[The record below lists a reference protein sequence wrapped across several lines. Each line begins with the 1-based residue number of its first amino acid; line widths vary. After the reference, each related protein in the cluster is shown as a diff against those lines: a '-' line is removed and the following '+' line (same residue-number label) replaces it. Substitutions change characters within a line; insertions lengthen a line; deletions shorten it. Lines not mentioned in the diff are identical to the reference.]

1 MNGRAGAAGGGVG
14 IGASAY
20 PHASVRSHV
29 VHHLALPGR
38 ILAPLGRRAQP
49 HAVPLTLV
57 VGAYVLALL
66 QRPGTVVADTKLHL
80 HVDPGGFLADVAGA
94 WTPTAGL
101 GHVWAGQYGGYLFP
115 MGPFFAVGEALGLPE
130 WVVHRLWLGTLL
142 AVAAYGIVRLLR
154 VLVPSA
160 PDGRTHGGY
169 GALHLAAGVLY
180 VVNPYVAVYAG
191 RTSVALLAYAALP
204 WMLLCVHRGLRDPRG
219 WWWPAAFALVLTS
232 TGGGVNAA
240 VTGWVLLAPALL
252 VAYELGWGGVPRAAL
267 RPWLGRMA
275 LTSAVASAW
284 WVVPLVV
291 HAGSGLDFLP
301 FTEQPG
307 TIWGTTSLAESFRLL
322 GFWTS
327 YIGVGFGG
335 ELRPYATHGPA
346 FLFAPAVVL
355 ASMAV
360 PGLVVLGL
368 RWSARAR
375 YAPFFLLLLVAGLLV
390 MAVGF
395 PEGTPLRRAA
405 TFTYNEVEGVRFLRT
420 TYKAGPLVALA
431 LAALGGLAAA
441 RAWSAAASRPRIRAV
456 GAVALSAVVA
466 LAAWPLSSGRA
477 PDRQLA
483 FEIPAWWEQ
492 AADRL
497 DDADPNSRALVLPGQ
512 LFASYRWGQ
521 TIDAVLPVLTDHP
534 VANRYIVPFSDLR
547 ATELQ
552 WAVDALVS
560 QERLVPG
567 QLAPLLDLL
576 GVGQVVVA
584 TDGDRSRGGELGPAE
599 VARVL
604 GSQPD
609 ATGGGLAAGG
619 LADPELGAPEID
631 PSLGGGTLPGA
642 VPAGVRRE
650 SFGTPQLLPAAAARL
665 AAPVRRPPL
674 ELRPARTGGI
684 VRLVPRAPLTVVDGG
699 AQGLLDLAAFGDLR
713 PDLPLAYAPDLGR
726 DALSAAVRDGAGF
739 VIADGVRRRAFVSS
753 RLRGNAGPTLPADR
767 DVSEDGTRLDPF
779 AADGDRPE
787 AQTVAT
793 LRGRGA
799 TAVSAPASPQVTQ
812 FPEHRPAVAL
822 DGDLATAWLAD
833 RVLDQDRHHLD
844 VTFPRPRDV
853 GTIELY
859 PYSDSRGTV
868 RAVEVGG
875 KRFPVRAGWNTLR
888 VGLEKVSRL
897 RVRIAEVDRPRR
909 ASAGA
914 GGIREL
920 RIPGVAVRETLRPP
934 TVLEEALRQEDLST
948 SPLTYLLQRTTAD
961 APALRGRLSGPA
973 QAGLLRDAQD
983 PEPRLERSIR
993 PPTARRYV
1001 AEAWVSVDPAAQ
1013 DDALDALVSPAAAP
1027 LRARSASR
1035 FEGRPR
1041 HRASGAFDGG
1051 TARAWIGQWI
1061 PGKAAWLSWRTPRT
1075 TSLER
1080 LRLVPAA
1087 VRVRRPTRVRVRS
1100 ERGVSAP
1107 VAVRADGFVRLD
1119 APLRGRRFRLEVL
1132 DAAFPSGT
1140 PDRLRER
1147 RAVGI
1152 GELRGAGVEPVRAPR
1167 SGRAGAPCGA
1177 VVVRA
1182 AGRTLRL
1189 RVPDQDLRRFDAGL
1203 PLRAEGCTGLS
1214 LPADRTLLRD
1224 TGSGTFRADR
1234 LRLFSAPPGGLALP
1248 GAGGRVVDA
1257 GDPANGSRSGV
1268 RVDVREPSWLVYGE
1282 SYATGWTASCDG
1294 RDLGDPV
1301 PLQGYANAWPVEPGC
1316 ERVEIDYAPDGTL
1329 RIAYV
1334 VSGLGILVLLVFL
1347 LLRRRERVSQ
1357 REPATAPPGDLAPST
1372 DTPARLGLPAALATG
1387 LVASG
1392 VLGFVF
1398 ALRAGAVLGPV
1409 LALIL
1414 WRGIPG
1420 RHLVLAAGVLL
1431 LVGVPVAHVL
1441 GGTDDPGGYDPNYA
1455 VDHIAAH
1462 WVATGA
1468 LALLLVALVRA
1479 LAADLRLRRAGPG
1492 PP

>member
-1 MNGRAGAAGGGVG
+1 MRSQLVHLLAGPRRRLRPVGRRLGAAG
-14 IGASAY
+14 
-20 PHASVRSHV
+20 RR
-29 VHHLALPGR
+29 LD
-38 ILAPLGRRAQP
+38 PLGRRVRP
-49 HAVPLTLV
+49 RVVPLTLI
-57 VGAYVLALL
+57 VGAYLLALL

-101 GHVWAGQYGGYLFP
+101 GHVWAGQYSGYLFP
-115 MGPFFAVGEALGLPE
+115 MGPFFAVGDALGLPE

-142 AVAAYGIVRLLR
+142 AVAAYGMVRLLR
-154 VLVPSA
+154 VLVPSGA
-160 PDGRTHGGY
+160 DGRTHGGY
-169 GALHLAAGVLY
+169 GALHLAAGTLF
-180 VVNPYVAVYAG
+180 VVNPYVAVYAN

-219 WWWPAAFALVLTS
+219 WWWPAAFALVLTA

-252 VAYELGWGGVPRAAL
+252 VAYEVGWGGVPRAAVL
-267 RPWLGRMA
+267 PWLGRMA
-275 LTSAVASAW
+275 LTGAVASAW

-291 HAGSGLDFLP
+291 HAQNGLDFLP

-335 ELRPYATHGPA
+335 ELRPFSGHGPA
-346 FLFAPAVVL
+346 FLFSVPVVL

-360 PGLVVLGL
+360 PALAVLGL
-368 RWSARAR
+368 RWSWRAR

-395 PEGTPLRRAA
+395 PNGTPLRRAA

-431 LAALGGLAAA
+431 LAALAGLLVA
-441 RAWSAAASRPRIRAV
+441 RAWAASVGRPQLRGVGVLAAV
-456 GAVALSAVVA
+456 GLIAV
-466 LAAWPLSSGRA
+466 AAWPLSSGRA

-497 DDADPNSRALVLPGQ
+497 DDADPNTRALVLPGQ

-552 WAVDALVS
+552 WSVDALVS

-576 GVGQVVVA
+576 GVGQVVLA
-584 TDGDRSRGGELGPAE
+584 TDGDRSRSGELGPAE

-609 ATGGGLAAGG
+609 ETGGGLAAGG
-619 LADPELGAPEID
+619 LAPLDELGAPEID
-631 PSLGGGTLPGA
+631 PALGGGGVLPGTT
-642 VPAGVRRE
+642 PTGVRRE
-650 SFGTPQLLPAAAARL
+650 SFGTPTLLPAAAARL
-665 AAPVRRPPL
+665 AGPVRKAPL
-674 ELRPARTGGI
+674 ELRPSRTGGI
-684 VRLVPRAPLTVVDGG
+684 LRLVPRAPLTVVDGG

-713 PDLPLAYAPDLGR
+713 PDLPIAYAPDLDG
-726 DALSAAVRDGAGF
+726 DTLSATVRDGGGF
-739 VIADGVRRRAFVSS
+739 VIADGARRRAFVSS
-753 RLRGNAGPTLPADR
+753 RLRGNVGPTLPADR

-779 AADGDRPE
+779 AGDGDRTA

-822 DGDLATAWLAD
+822 DGDLATFWLAD
-833 RVLDQDRHHLD
+833 RFLADDRHHLD
-844 VTFPRPRDV
+844 VTFPQPRDV

-868 RAVEVGG
+868 RAVEVNG
-875 KRFPVRAGWNTLR
+875 RRLRVRAGWNTLR
-888 VGLEKVSRL
+888 VGLEKITRL
-897 RVRIAEVDRPRR
+897 RVRIAEVDRPQR
-909 ASAGA
+909 ASGGA

-920 RIPGVAVRETLRPP
+920 RIPGVDVRETLRPP
-934 TVLEEALRQEDLST
+934 TVLEDALRQEDLSS

-961 APALRGRLSGPA
+961 APALRARLSGPA

-983 PEPRLERSIR
+983 PEPRLERTIR

-1001 AEAWVSVDPAAQ
+1001 AEAWVSVDPAAP
-1013 DDALDALVSPAAAP
+1013 DDVLDGLVSPAAKR
-1027 LRARSASR
+1027 LQARSASR

-1051 TARAWIGQWI
+1051 TDRAWIGQWI
-1061 PGKAAWLSWRTPRT
+1061 GGKPAWLSWRTPRT
-1075 TSLER
+1075 TSLQR
-1080 LRLVPAA
+1080 LRLVPPA
-1087 VRVRRPTRVRVRS
+1087 VQVRRPTRVRVVS
-1100 ERGVSAP
+1100 ERGASTA
-1107 VAVRADGFVRLD
+1107 VAVRADGFVRLPE
-1119 APLRGRRFRLEVL
+1119 PLRGRRFKLEIL
-1132 DAAFPSGT
+1132 DAAFAAGT
-1140 PDRLRER
+1140 PVRLRER

-1152 GELRGAGVEPVRAPR
+1152 GEVRGAGVDPVRAPR
-1167 SGRAGAPCGA
+1167 SGQAAAPCGA
-1177 VVVRA
+1177 VVLRA
-1182 AGRTLRL
+1182 AGRSLRL
-1189 RVPDQDLRRFDAGL
+1189 RVPAQDLRRFDAGL

-1224 TGSGTFRADR
+1224 TGAGTFRADR
-1234 LRLFSAPPGGLALP
+1234 LRLFSAPPEGLTLP
-1248 GAGGRVVDA
+1248 GAGGRVLAA
-1257 GDPANGSRSGV
+1257 GEPGNGSRTGV
-1268 RVDVREPSWLVYGE
+1268 RVEVREPSWLVYGE
-1282 SYATGWTASCDG
+1282 SFAEGWEASCDG

-1301 PLQGYANAWPVEPGC
+1301 PLQGYANAWQVEPGC
-1316 ERVEIDYAPDGTL
+1316 ERVEIDYAPDDRLTMG
-1329 RIAYV
+1329 YG
-1334 VSGLGILVLLVFL
+1334 VSGVGILVLLAFL
-1347 LLRRRERVSQ
+1347 LLRRRERVRQ
-1357 REPATAPPGDLAPST
+1357 REPSTAPPGRLDARA
-1372 DTPARLGLPAALATG
+1372 DAPARWRLHRALAFG
-1387 LVASG
+1387 VVAAG

-1398 ALRAGAVLGPV
+1398 ALRAGAVMGPV

-1414 WRGIPG
+1414 WRGIPN
-1420 RHLVLAAGVLL
+1420 RMLVVGAGGLL
-1431 LVGVPVAHVL
+1431 LVGVPVAHLVV
-1441 GGTDDPGGYDPNYA
+1441 GNADPGGYDANYA

-1462 WVATGA
+1462 WVAAGA
-1468 LALLLVALVRA
+1468 LGLLLVV
-1479 LAADLRLRRAGPG
+1479 LARWLLADRRLRRAVTG
-1492 PP
+1492 